1 MALAGPP
8 PLLDRSPLT
17 AVLGDLREERAASV
31 PFPPGDTRFSLSRTR
46 RFANDPLPLMLDS
59 YERFGPVFTLR
70 LFHGNVVFML
80 GPAANHYITVSHAA
94 NFTWRESH
102 FRDLIGLMGDG
113 LLTIDG
119 DFHRR
124 SRLIMLPGFHRE
136 RIAASVEVMVGETN
150 AALDQLA
157 AGDRIDLYTWTRRL
171 ALRIAMRALFGLDP
185 DGERARAVDAA
196 GLFEQA
202 LSFFSS
208 EYAFRMLRGPHT
220 PWARLQQAARSLDQL
235 IYAEISSRRAS
246 GARGE
251 DILSLLLDAHD
262 EDGTT
267 LTDLQIR
274 DEVMTLMFAGH
285 DTTTSTVAFMFHEL
299 AHHPEIVARL
309 PGRARLPARRRAAHA
324 FAADVGRALRAGDG
338 LRRDAPHVPAR
349 LDRAAALGRAVRV
362 RRPSVPGRAFVNY
375 SSWASHHLP
384 DVFAEPDRFRPE
396 RFTPEAKAAL
406 GKGAYVPFGGGSRT
420 CIGMRF
426 GQLEIRTIA
435 TLLLSRFTLSQP
447 EDFHLEIR
455 QMPTISPKN
464 GLPMIVQARSAQA
477 RPKITACSP
486 PPSPDGPATA
496 LAPTP
501 STYTRGL
508 SIRVS
513 FSPSSGK
520 PSGCTTSLPSCAR
533 ATASTDALTPNRP
546 PLALTCTRPSC
557 AALQP
562 HFEPFAQR
570 LPHVRTRGSCLSQQR
585 IAVLLKARVVQLQW
599 TLLHVF
605 GRHAHALHP
614 ARFAE

>member
-1 MALAGPP
+1 
-8 PLLDRSPLT
+8 
-17 AVLGDLREERAASV
+17 
-31 PFPPGDTRFSLSRTR
+31 
-46 RFANDPLPLMLDS
+46 
-59 YERFGPVFTLR
+59 
-70 LFHGNVVFML
+70 
-80 GPAANHYITVSHAA
+80 
-94 NFTWRESH
+94 
-102 FRDLIGLMGDG
+102 
-113 LLTIDG
+113 
-119 DFHRR
+119 
-124 SRLIMLPGFHRE
+124 
-136 RIAASVEVMVGETN
+136 MVGETN
-150 AALDQLA
+150 AALDRLA

-196 GLFEQA
+196 SLFEQA

-309 PGRARLPARRRAAHA
+309 QAEQDSQL
-324 FAADVGRALRAGDG
+324 VDG
-338 LRRDAPHVPAR
+338 LPTPSQLMSGELSELEMVFDETLRMYPPAWIGPRRSVEPFEFAGH
-349 LDRAAALGRAVRV
+349 
-362 RRPSVPGRAFVNY
+362 SVPGRAFVNY

-384 DVFAEPDRFRPE
+384 DVFEEPDRFRPE
-396 RFTPEAKAAL
+396 RFTPEARAAL

-435 TLLLSRFTLSQP
+435 TLLLSRFTLSEP

-464 GLPMIVQARSAQA
+464 GLPMIVQERSAQA
-477 RPKITACSP
+477 RP
-486 PPSPDGPATA
+486 D
-496 LAPTP
+496 
-501 STYTRGL
+501 R
-508 SIRVS
+508 
-513 FSPSSGK
+513 
-520 PSGCTTSLPSCAR
+520 
-533 ATASTDALTPNRP
+533 
-546 PLALTCTRPSC
+546 
-557 AALQP
+557 QP
-562 HFEPFAQR
+562 VAHHFA
-570 LPHVRTRGSCLSQQR
+570 
-585 IAVLLKARVVQLQW
+585 
-599 TLLHVF
+599 
-605 GRHAHALHP
+605 
-614 ARFAE
+614 